1 MAINPAEL
9 ARRFE
14 PILHF
19 HKDERFFP
27 SDAKRYIEACALW
40 SGAGD
45 DKKTWGPGGPTL
57 PRTPLVGRGM
67 IAARDGEPGTFLGR
81 TQPPDLL
88 SGTFLDLAGW
98 RGGEDVTDAS
108 DNHYANLDKI
118 ATLYNASPA
127 DGGDLVLPGSRFWY
141 HAEVFGAPRLRFLA
155 SPANQDTPPGF
166 ERPSQAAIASLKD
179 PALVCYYL
187 FFPGC
192 DDPLEGCD
200 PEFSKLFGAFA
211 GDWACIAVLLEG
223 AGNQTKY
230 KPKFIGLTSRN
241 PGAIQFLGDSR
252 RTGMQVFDWQDAR
265 PEIRLLRPGV
275 DLAQHPRIF
284 VARGN
289 HGLYLHPGDQAA
301 APFSPED
308 VSSGQCGLKEPLEQ
322 VQGDAVPPDDDDGF
336 SAGEWFV
343 IIAFFPFSVL
353 GLLGA
358 SGYDGVATLDLGPAP
373 PKVDHPPN
381 AGMFGKVLHPDGLDP
396 PDVNPDAEK
405 IPWPKMTSEATLTS
419 TIGGRLYSLLVDRVN
434 PDPKKR
440 QIWWPPERNRPGFD
454 GRWGPRVTRDPK
466 DRRAGMAFPD
476 YWEMFLSALAKKLSL

>member
-1 MAINPAEL
+1 M
-9 ARRFE
+9 
-14 PILHF
+14 
-19 HKDERFFP
+19 
-27 SDAKRYIEACALW
+27 W

-166 ERPSQAAIASLKD
+166 ERPSQAAIASLQD

-241 PGAIQFLGDSR
+241 PGAIQFR
-252 RTGMQVFDWQDAR
+252 AT
-265 PEIRLLRPGV
+265 
-275 DLAQHPRIF
+275 
-284 VARGN
+284 
-289 HGLYLHPGDQAA
+289 AA
-301 APFSPED
+301 APACRCSIGRTPAPRSGCCGPASISRSIRASSSPAATTACICTRETR
-308 VSSGQCGLKEPLEQ
+308 PLRRSRRRTCQ
-322 VQGDAVPPDDDDGF
+322 AA
-336 SAGEWFV
+336 SAG
-343 IIAFFPFSVL
+343 
-353 GLLGA
+353 
-358 SGYDGVATLDLGPAP
+358 
-373 PKVDHPPN
+373 
-381 AGMFGKVLHPDGLDP
+381 
-396 PDVNPDAEK
+396 
-405 IPWPKMTSEATLTS
+405 
-419 TIGGRLYSLLVDRVN
+419 
-434 PDPKKR
+434 
-440 QIWWPPERNRPGFD
+440 
-454 GRWGPRVTRDPK
+454 
-466 DRRAGMAFPD
+466 
-476 YWEMFLSALAKKLSL
+476 

>member
-19 HKDERFFP
+19 HQEERFFP

-45 DKKTWGPGGPTL
+45 DKATWGPGGSSL
-57 PRTPLVGRGM
+57 PRTPVVGRGM

-98 RGGEDVTDAS
+98 EGGEDATAAS
-108 DNHYANLDKI
+108 DNRYANLAKI

-127 DGGDLVLPGSRFWY
+127 DGGDRFLTGSRFWY
-141 HAEVFGAPRLRFLA
+141 HAEVFDAPRLRLLA

-166 ERPSQAAIASLKD
+166 QRPSQAAVASLKD

-192 DDPLEGCD
+192 DDPLEGC
-200 PEFSKLFGAFA
+200 EFDVSKRFGAFA

-223 AGNQTKY
+223 SGNQTKY

-275 DLAQHPRIF
+275 DLAEHPRIF

-289 HGLYLHPGDQAA
+289 HGLYLQPGDQAA
-301 APFSPED
+301 APFSPD
-308 VSSGQCGLKEPLEQ
+308 DLSKGNCGLKEALEP
-322 VQGDAVPPDDDDGF
+322 VQANAVPPDDDEGF
-336 SAGEWFV
+336 SAGEWFL
-343 IIAFFPFSVL
+343 IIVFFPFSLL
-353 GLLGA
+353 GLAGA
-358 SGYDGVATLDLGPAP
+358 SGFDGVGTLEAISP
-373 PKVDHPPN
+373 PQIDHAPN
-381 AGMFGKVLHPDGLDP
+381 AGMFGKVVHPNGVNP

-405 IPWPKMTSEATLTS
+405 ISWPKMTSEANLTS
-419 TIGGRLYSLLVDRVN
+419 TIDGRLYSLLVDRVN

-440 QIWWPPERNRPGFD
+440 QIQWPTELNRPGFN
-454 GRWGPRVTRDPK
+454 GRWGPRVTSDPK